1 MKLHG
6 IDQIWNID
14 DVKLS
19 APKRWMLRIVKRL
32 IIVVESFMRNNLMG
46 HSSALTYSSMLAAV
60 PVLAIVF
67 AVARGFGFGSLIEE
81 RLRESLEVSP
91 EIADT
96 VFSFVD
102 SYLAHTHGGVFI
114 GAGLI
119 LLLYTLISLTTN
131 IEVAFNTI
139 WKVKMSRNIYRKTID
154 YISVFFLLPFIIVI
168 TSGIRIF
175 LMTAKSFLPEYR
187 LVNDTVEIILK
198 GTPLV
203 LICLTFILLYKL
215 MPNTRVKIKST
226 IAPGILAGI
235 AFLILQYIYF
245 HYQIKLSSY
254 NAIYGSFAAIPLF
267 MLWLQLSWCIC
278 LVGAQMT
285 YAEQCMDDYAFERS
299 SNDLSRRYRDSLS
312 LLIMSRIC
320 KRFQAGKTPYT
331 AGTLSK
337 DSHLPYS
344 LVRLL
349 LDELV
354 NMQLLVETH
363 DEKGTH
369 TFFLPAFD
377 IHKMSIQTIMQHIDS
392 YGAEQLSRSW
402 QNQTEEWSKIRHLRS
417 HKEDGLLTEI

>member
-19 APKRWMLRIVKRL
+19 APKRWMLRMVKRL

-81 RLRESLEVSP
+81 RIRESLEVSP

-119 LLLYTLISLTTN
+119 LLLYTLFSLTTN

-139 WKVKMSRNIYRKTID
+139 WKVKMSRNIYRKAID

-175 LMTAKSFLPEYR
+175 LMTAKSSLPEYR

-198 GTPLV
+198 STPLV

-235 AFLILQYIYF
+235 AFLILQYFYF

-267 MLWLQLSWCIC
+267 LYFDEIRLLDW
-278 LVGAQMT
+278 T
-285 YAEQCMDDYAFERS
+285 MDDIYIKF
-299 SNDLSRRYRDSLS
+299 
-312 LLIMSRIC
+312 
-320 KRFQAGKTPYT
+320 
-331 AGTLSK
+331 
-337 DSHLPYS
+337 
-344 LVRLL
+344 
-349 LDELV
+349 
-354 NMQLLVETH
+354 
-363 DEKGTH
+363 
-369 TFFLPAFD
+369 
-377 IHKMSIQTIMQHIDS
+377 
-392 YGAEQLSRSW
+392 
-402 QNQTEEWSKIRHLRS
+402 
-417 HKEDGLLTEI
+417 